1 MQGLDA
7 IGEQMHALLR
17 EKNSARDKALE
28 QSRTLI
34 RYSSLA
40 IRAVHREERDVAAEN
55 LRLAKAQAA
64 ELEKGLAKYPDL
76 NYAGYTQDALKEL
89 AEASIVFALV
99 GDLPLPNPADL
110 GVEAA
115 AYLNGLGEAA
125 GELRRWSL
133 DLLRRGKTADAE
145 RVLAMMD
152 RRAAPHDRHG
162 ARRDRAHA
170 RRPDPQP
177 AAGSGGTRGGRA
189 RAVARQAKMNRQD
202 LQDLQDLGQ
211 DIQDLFIFKNILS
224 ILNKIQLI
232 LSIGTDGQFPCHR
245 A

>member
-64 ELEKGLAKYPDL
+64 DLEKGLAKYPDL

-99 GDLPLPNPADL
+99 GDLALPGASDL

-152 RRAAPHDRHG
+152 DIYSLLVTLDYPDALTGGLRRTTDMVRG
-162 ARRDRAHA
+162 VTER
-170 RRPDPQP
+170 
-177 AAGSGGTRGGRA
+177 TRG
-189 RAVARQAKMNRQD
+189 D
-202 LQDLQDLGQ
+202 LTLSLRLEAAEHAAAALEQQLG
-211 DIQDLFIFKNILS
+211 KR
-224 ILNKIQLI
+224 K
-232 LSIGTDGQFPCHR
+232 
-245 A
+245 

>member
-152 RRAAPHDRHG
+152 DIYSLLVTLDYPDALTGGLRRTTDMVRG
-162 ARRDRAHA
+162 VTER
-170 RRPDPQP
+170 
-177 AAGSGGTRGGRA
+177 TRG
-189 RAVARQAKMNRQD
+189 D
-202 LQDLQDLGQ
+202 LTLSLRLEAAEHAAAALELSLG
-211 DIQDLFIFKNILS
+211 KR
-224 ILNKIQLI
+224 K
-232 LSIGTDGQFPCHR
+232 
-245 A
+245 

>member
-64 ELEKGLAKYPDL
+64 ELENGLAKYPDL

-99 GDLPLPNPADL
+99 GDLALPTAAEL

-152 RRAAPHDRHG
+152 DIYSLLVTLDYPDALTGGLRRTTDMVRG
-162 ARRDRAHA
+162 VTER
-170 RRPDPQP
+170 
-177 AAGSGGTRGGRA
+177 TRG
-189 RAVARQAKMNRQD
+189 D
-202 LQDLQDLGQ
+202 LTLSLRLEAAEHAAAALEQKLAQ
-211 DIQDLFIFKNILS
+211 KN
-224 ILNKIQLI
+224 K
-232 LSIGTDGQFPCHR
+232 
-245 A
+245 

>member
-1 MQGLDA
+1 MQELDA
-7 IGEQMHALLR
+7 IGEQMHTLLR

-55 LRLAKAQAA
+55 LRLARAQAA
-64 ELEKGLAKYPDL
+64 ELVKGLAKYPDL
-76 NYAGYTQDALKEL
+76 NFAGYTQDALKEL

-99 GDLPLPNPADL
+99 GDLPLPGASEL

-145 RVLAMMD
+145 RALAMMD
-152 RRAAPHDRHG
+152 DIYSLLVTLDYPDALTGGLRRTTDMVRG
-162 ARRDRAHA
+162 VTER
-170 RRPDPQP
+170 
-177 AAGSGGTRGGRA
+177 TRG
-189 RAVARQAKMNRQD
+189 D
-202 LQDLQDLGQ
+202 LTLSLRLEAAEHAAAALEQSLG
-211 DIQDLFIFKNILS
+211 KR
-224 ILNKIQLI
+224 K
-232 LSIGTDGQFPCHR
+232 
-245 A
+245 

>member
-34 RYSSLA
+34 RYASLA
-40 IRAVHREERDVAAEN
+40 IRAVHREERDLAAEN

-152 RRAAPHDRHG
+152 DIYSLLVTLDYPDALTGGLRRTTDMVRG
-162 ARRDRAHA
+162 VTER
-170 RRPDPQP
+170 
-177 AAGSGGTRGGRA
+177 TRG
-189 RAVARQAKMNRQD
+189 D
-202 LQDLQDLGQ
+202 LTLSLRLEAAEHAAAALEQKLTQ
-211 DIQDLFIFKNILS
+211 KN
-224 ILNKIQLI
+224 K
-232 LSIGTDGQFPCHR
+232 
-245 A
+245 